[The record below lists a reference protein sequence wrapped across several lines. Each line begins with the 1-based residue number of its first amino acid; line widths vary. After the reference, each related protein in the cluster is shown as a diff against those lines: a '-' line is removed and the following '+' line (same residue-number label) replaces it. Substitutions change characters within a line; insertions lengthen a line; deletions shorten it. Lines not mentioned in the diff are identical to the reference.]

1 MNDLY
6 TFGCSYTN
14 YAYPT
19 YANYLAPYF
28 KTHFN
33 CGFPGSGNRAIFN
46 KLALLLHK
54 NQIKENDIVT
64 IQWSALAR
72 EDKIIKNEWI
82 GCGLITNSPL
92 HDEEYIEK
100 HFSPKQQAYELVS
113 YISTILPLLKQKK
126 IRVKWFY
133 MLEPWF
139 SEMLGEPGV
148 VPDSLVDKYIDVFK
162 SGVID
167 ELKSLSVDDDY
178 IGSIEGFTMDTGYL
192 NFRNKLSYY
201 VEGTEV
207 HGDDHPNQYVHYL
220 FSKKILDSF
229 QIQPNEHDEF
239 LYQNSLDW
247 TNYITNDKL
256 LLEVEKPHMETYN
269 RKIQYFLN
277 EYPNLLW
284 PSTNTVLN
292 IEKKFIK

>member
-46 KLALLLHK
+46 KIALLLHK
-54 NQIKENDIVT
+54 KQIKENDVVT

-72 EDKIIKNEWI
+72 EDKMVNHEWL
-82 GCGLITNSPL
+82 GGGLITNTPL
-92 HDEEYIEK
+92 FDEEYIEK
-100 HFSPKQQAYELVS
+100 HFSPKQQAYELLS
-113 YISTILPLLKQKK
+113 YILTILPVLKQKK
-126 IRVKWFY
+126 IKVKWFY

-148 VPDSLVDKYIDVFK
+148 VPDMLVEKYIEVFK
-162 SGVID
+162 SGIID
-167 ELKSLSVDDDY
+167 ELKSLSVDEDY

-201 VEGTEV
+201 VEGDDA

-220 FSKKILDSF
+220 FSKKILNSF
-229 QIQPNEHDEF
+229 GIEINEHDEF

-247 TNYITNDKL
+247 TNYITDDKT
-256 LLEVEKPHMETYN
+256 LLEVEKSFRN
-269 RKIQYFLN
+269 LNGRKVQYHLN

-284 PSTNTVLN
+284 PSNNTVLY
-292 IEKKFIK
+292 IEKNFIK